1 MRNTDWLPE
10 SNSVIPLRQWL
21 WYGALACLIS
31 TIVIGGVLT
40 VATGGVAAVQ
50 PTEDTVENA
59 CNEKDDNTVVVFLNN
74 QEYETNTL
82 VYPGTELYIGYCTAN
97 GAERPQPGET
107 TVWDIDTENLVDIS
121 PSANGR
127 TYRAT
132 VGFDSTVVTLDDTTL
147 SASVDNTVRIQ
158 TQREGAVKSDLA
170 QEPLVFSNA
179 TAYRGNEQD
188 YRNATESITESL
200 NSLNTTTEELT
211 ANEQRVDMTVSK
223 LQEANRTLNTLNASR
238 TAARADAAELR
249 RQLFNRAR
257 DGSEPH
263 LNAFEE
269 ITAEQ
274 QNQSQAVNATMSQY
288 ATKLAAVEQRARI
301 SVLSNLAI
309 GAVPGIALGAVIAGY
324 RTHILGRKTRDFA
337 DFGRQLEWSAIS
349 AQLGGGG
356 ALILAGIIIAVLSG
370 TIGAIL

>member
-1 MRNTDWLPE
+1 MTNTSRPQEHEL
-10 SNSVIPLRQWL
+10 SMQFRQWIR
-21 WYGALACLIS
+21 YGVVVIILI
-31 TIVIGGVLT
+31 VNVGVTLT

-50 PTEDTVENA
+50 PAEETVESA
-59 CNEKDDNTVVVFLNN
+59 CQGETDTVVVFLNN
-74 QEYETNTL
+74 QQYDVNTP

-200 NSLNTTTEELT
+200 ESLNTTTEELT
-211 ANEQRVDMTVSK
+211 ANKQRVDMTVSK

-238 TAARADAAELR
+238 MAARADAAELR